1 MKKQQQ
7 YIMKIVVE
15 PYSPQWGIAFEQLSE
30 VYQEQLCGLLSGI
43 EHIGSTSVWGLAS
56 KPVLDID
63 LIIDDASALPSIT
76 EKLEKLGYTGKGIV
90 EIPERY
96 VFTADSPFIPFTD
109 PSKMWMKHNL
119 YVCIKGS
126 TALKNHIS
134 FRNYLRN
141 NTEAAARYANL
152 KYQLAAS
159 SESIGQYVSDKT
171 EFISGALRQCGLS
184 ESELGEIRKVNM
196 VSDNKSKE

>member
-1 MKKQQQ
+1 
-7 YIMKIVVE
+7 MKIVVE
-15 PYSPQWGIAFEQLSE
+15 PYSSKWGIEFEQLSE
-30 VYQEQLCGLLSGI
+30 IYQKQLCGLLSGI
-43 EHIGSTSVWGLAS
+43 EHIGSTSVRGLAS
-56 KPVLDID
+56 KPILDID
-63 LIIDDASALPSIT
+63 LIIDDLSTLPRIT

-109 PSKMWMKHNL
+109 PSRLWMKHNL

-141 NTEAAARYANL
+141 NTEAAARYARL
-152 KYQLAAS
+152 KYQLADS
-159 SESIGQYVSDKT
+159 SESIEQYVFDKT
-171 EFISGALRQCGLS
+171 EFISCALRQCGLS

-196 VSDNKSKE
+196 VSNCKSEA